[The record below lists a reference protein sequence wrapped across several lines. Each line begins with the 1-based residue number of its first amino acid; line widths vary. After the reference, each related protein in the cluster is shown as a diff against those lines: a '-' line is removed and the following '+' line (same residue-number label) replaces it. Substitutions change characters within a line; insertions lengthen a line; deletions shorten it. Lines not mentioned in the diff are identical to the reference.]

1 MDLIMNGPYFN
12 QKIWEEN
19 LKKMLEIKPSHLSIY
34 SMMIEENSLF
44 YKKYLWRE
52 EEHPLPLRDEQLE
65 NYKFTHNFLKE
76 NGYNHYE
83 VSSYNRIDNK
93 SSNKNKNKSKHNMM
107 YWEGDKQFFGFGMG
121 ASSLVDRIRYKR
133 PSNLK
138 KYYQYVENL
147 KEKNIVEG
155 ELEQGE

>member
-1 MDLIMNGPYFN
+1 M
-12 QKIWEEN
+12 E
-19 LKKMLEIKPSHLSIY
+19 
-34 SMMIEENSLF
+34 
-44 YKKYLWRE
+44 E

-107 YWEGDKQFFGFGMG
+107 YWEGDKQFLGLGWG
-121 ASSLVDRIRYKR
+121 LLVQLI
-133 PSNLK
+133 
-138 KYYQYVENL
+138 
-147 KEKNIVEG
+147 
-155 ELEQGE
+155 ELDIKDLVI